1 MLNENNYMCAL
12 IVCYNTCLIYVIVID
27 LYNTPCNCSL
37 AWSCTYLLILES
49 HKRTKYT
56 ISFISRPH
64 MFNVVNMS
72 CHVFVVMIT
81 VGDGGEE
88 GIQRSPKDPDA
99 DLARIARVCVVLSCM

>member
-1 MLNENNYMCAL
+1 
-12 IVCYNTCLIYVIVID
+12 
-27 LYNTPCNCSL
+27 
-37 AWSCTYLLILES
+37 
-49 HKRTKYT
+49 
-56 ISFISRPH
+56 